1 MKTAKIYALSIIIPL
16 AVGGLAAFLTRGN
29 MMIYDDIAKPP
40 LAPPAILFPIVWTL
54 LYILMGISCARIYL
68 RKNVMEKEVLSALTV
83 YAVQLGF
90 NFFWSLIF
98 FNLRAFLFAFW
109 WLLAL
114 WMLIIIML
122 LKFRRIDGVAAAI
135 NIPYILW
142 VTFAGYL
149 NLAIYIIN

>member
-68 RKNVMEKEVLSALTV
+68 RKDVMEKEVLSALTV